1 MAEFYDNFA
10 SLAQR
15 LIRSRGQEV
24 KFTRAV
30 AGSQDPITGVGTPGT
45 SITFTGFGLVFDYQS
60 TLIDGVQIQAQ
71 DKRLLL
77 EPSLTGGN
85 APQIDDVVTT
95 ANGNYTT
102 LRVEPLSPAGTVV
115 KYDVQLRS

>member
-24 KFTRAV
+24 TFTRAV
-30 AGSQDPITGVGTPGT
+30 AGTVDPITGSGTSGTP
-45 SITFTGFGLVFDYQS
+45 ITFTGYGLVFDYAS
-60 TLIDGVQIQAQ
+60 TLVDGVQIQSQ

-77 EPSLTGGN
+77 EPNLTGGN
-85 APQIDDVVTT
+85 VPKIDDVVTT
-95 ANGNYTT
+95 ANGNFTA

>member
-24 KFTRAV
+24 TFTRSV
-30 AGSQDPITGVGTPGT
+30 AGTVDPITGIGTPGND
-45 SITFTGFGLVFDYQS
+45 ITFTGFGLVFDYSS
-60 TLIDGVQIQAQ
+60 TLIDGVQIKAQ

-77 EPSLTGGN
+77 EPNLSGGN
-85 APQIDDVVTT
+85 VPMIDDVVTT
-95 ANGNYTT
+95 ANGDYTA